1 MQRVQ
6 QGDTVEVI
14 AGKDKG
20 LRGEVVRVLVKKDR
34 VIINGVNI
42 MKRHRKA
49 RPAPGGQQ
57 IPAQIIEFE
66 APLHLSNVMVVC
78 GVCDERTR
86 IGYRLAD
93 DGTKMRYCKKCNAV
107 IEK

>member
-20 LRGEVVRVLVKKDR
+20 LRGEVVRVLVKKNR
-34 VIINGVNI
+34 VIVNGANVL
-42 MKRHRKA
+42 KRHRKA

-78 GVCDERTR
+78 DSCQGRVRV
-86 IGYRLAD
+86 GYRLNG
-93 DGTKMRYCKKCNAV
+93 DGYKTRYCKHCDSD
-107 IEK
+107 I

>member
-1 MQRVQ
+1 MQRIK
-6 QGDTVEVI
+6 QGDMVEVI

-20 LRGEVVRVLVKKDR
+20 QRGEVVRVLVKKDR
-34 VIINGVNI
+34 VIVHGVNI

-66 APLHLSNVMVVC
+66 APLHLSNVMLVC
-78 GVCDERTR
+78 PVSDERTR
-86 IGYRLAD
+86 VGFRFTD
-93 DGTKMRYCKKCNAV
+93 DGRKVRYSKKSGSI
-107 IEK
+107 IE

>member
-1 MQRVQ
+1 MQRVK

-20 LRGEVVRVLVKKDR
+20 LRGEVVRVLVRKDR
-34 VIINGVNI
+34 VIVNGVNI

-78 GVCDERTR
+78 GNCDERTR
-86 IGYRLAD
+86 VGYRKGD
-93 DGTKMRYCKKCNAV
+93 DGIKSRFCKRCDSDIA
-107 IEK
+107 

>member
-6 QGDTVEVI
+6 QGDMVEIV

-20 LRGEVVRVLVKKDR
+20 QRGEVVRVLVRNNR
-34 VIINGVNI
+34 VIVNGVNI

-78 GVCDERTR
+78 SSCEERTR
-86 IGYRLAD
+86 VGYRSS
-93 DGTKMRYCKKCNAV
+93 DGGHKSRYCKKCNSD
-107 IEK
+107 ISS

>member
-6 QGDTVEVI
+6 QGDTVEIVS
-14 AGKDKG
+14 GKDKG
-20 LRGEVVRVLVKKDR
+20 LRGEVVRVLVRNNR
-34 VIINGVNI
+34 VIVNGVNI

-78 GVCDERTR
+78 GSCEARTR
-86 IGYRLAD
+86 VGYRSND
-93 DGTKMRYCKKCNAV
+93 DGHKSRFCKKCNSD
-107 IEK
+107 ISS

>member
-1 MQRVQ
+1 MRRVK

-20 LRGEVVRVLVKKDR
+20 LRGEVVRVLVNKER
-34 VIINGVNI
+34 VIVNGVNI

-66 APLHLSNVMVVC
+66 APMNLSNVMVVC
-78 GVCDERTR
+78 SNCDERTR
-86 IGYRLAD
+86 VGYRKSGD
-93 DGTKMRYCKKCNAV
+93 DHKSRFCKKCDSDIN
-107 IEK
+107 

>member
-6 QGDTVEVI
+6 QGDMVEII

-20 LRGEVVRVLVKKDR
+20 LRGEVVRVLTRKDR
-34 VIINGVNI
+34 VIVNGANI

-66 APLHLSNVMVVC
+66 APLHISNVMLVC
-78 GVCDERTR
+78 PETDERTR
-86 IGYRLAD
+86 VGFRVTE
-93 DGTKMRYCKKCNAV
+93 DGRKVRYSKKSGSI
-107 IEK
+107 IE

>member
-1 MQRVQ
+1 MQRIQ
-6 QGDTVEVI
+6 QGDLVEVI

-20 LRGEVVRVLVKKDR
+20 LRGEVVRVLTRKNR

-42 MKRHRKA
+42 MKRHSKA

-66 APLHLSNVMVVC
+66 APLHLSNVMLVC
-78 GVCDERTR
+78 PVTDERTR
-86 IGYRLAD
+86 VGFRFTE
-93 DGTKMRYCKKCNAV
+93 DGRKVRYSKKSGST
-107 IEK
+107 IE

>member
-1 MQRVQ
+1 MQRVK
-6 QGDTVEVI
+6 QGDTVEII

-20 LRGEVVRVLVKKDR
+20 QRGEVVRVLVNKNR
-34 VIINGVNI
+34 AIINGANI

-66 APLHLSNVMVVC
+66 APLHLSNMMVVC
-78 GVCDERTR
+78 ESCDARTR
-86 IGYRLAD
+86 VGYRFAD
-93 DGTKMRYCKKCNAV
+93 DGFKTRYCKKCDSNF
-107 IEK
+107 K

>member
-1 MQRVQ
+1 MQRIQ
-6 QGDTVEVI
+6 QGDLVEVI

-20 LRGEVVRVLVKKDR
+20 LRGEVIRVLKKKDR

-66 APLHLSNVMVVC
+66 APLHLSNVMLVC
-78 GVCDERTR
+78 PDTDERTR
-86 IGYRLAD
+86 VGFRFTD
-93 DGTKMRYCKKCNAV
+93 DGRKVRYSKKSGSI
-107 IEK
+107 IE

>member
-66 APLHLSNVMVVC
+66 APLHLSNVMLVC
-78 GVCDERTR
+78 GNCGERTR
-86 IGYRLAD
+86 VGYRMTD
-93 DGTKMRYCKKCNAV
+93 DGFKTRYCKKYDSN
-107 IEK
+107 IES

>member
-1 MQRVQ
+1 MRRVK

-20 LRGEVVRVLVKKDR
+20 LRGEVVRVLVNKER
-34 VIINGVNI
+34 VIVNGVNI

-66 APLHLSNVMVVC
+66 APMNLSNVMVVC
-78 GVCDERTR
+78 SDCDERTR
-86 IGYRLAD
+86 VGYRMSG
-93 DGTKMRYCKKCNAV
+93 DGHKSRFCKKCDRDIN
-107 IEK
+107 

>member
-6 QGDTVEVI
+6 EGDTVEVV

-57 IPAQIIEFE
+57 IPAQIIDFE
-66 APLHLSNVMVVC
+66 APLHLSNVMLVC
-78 GVCDERTR
+78 SSCDARTR
-86 IGYRLAD
+86 VGYRMTAE
-93 DGTKMRYCKKCNAV
+93 GFKTRYCKKCGSD
-107 IEK
+107 IS

>member
-6 QGDTVEVI
+6 QGDLVEVI

-20 LRGEVVRVLVKKDR
+20 LRGEVVRVLVKKNR

-66 APLHLSNVMVVC
+66 APLHLSNVMLVC
-78 GVCDERTR
+78 PETDERTR
-86 IGYRLAD
+86 VGYRVTD
-93 DGTKMRYCKKCNAV
+93 DGRKVRYSKKSGSI
-107 IEK
+107 IE

>member
-6 QGDTVEVI
+6 QGDLVEVI

-20 LRGEVVRVLVKKDR
+20 LRGEVVRVLKSKDR
-34 VIINGVNI
+34 VIVNGVNI

-66 APLHLSNVMVVC
+66 APLHISNVMLVC
-78 GVCDERTR
+78 PVTDERTR
-86 IGYRLAD
+86 VGYRFNE
-93 DGTKMRYCKKCNAV
+93 DGYKVRYSKKSGAE
-107 IEK
+107 IE

>member
-1 MQRVQ
+1 MRRIQ

-20 LRGEVVRVLVKKDR
+20 LRGEVVRVLTKKNR

-66 APLHLSNVMVVC
+66 APLHLSNVMLVC
-78 GVCDERTR
+78 PDSDERTR
-86 IGYRLAD
+86 VGFRFTE
-93 DGTKMRYCKKCNAV
+93 DGRKVRYSKKSGNT
-107 IEK
+107 IE

>member
-1 MQRVQ
+1 MQRVK
-6 QGDTVEVI
+6 QGDTVEVV

-20 LRGEVVRVLVKKDR
+20 LRGEVVRVLIKKDR

-78 GVCDERTR
+78 GSCDKRTR
-86 IGYRLAD
+86 VGYRRAD
-93 DGTKMRYCKKCNAV
+93 DGIKSRFCKKCDSD
-107 IEK
+107 IR

>member
-20 LRGEVVRVLVKKDR
+20 LRGEVVRVLRRKDR
-34 VIINGVNI
+34 VIVNGVNI

-78 GVCDERTR
+78 ESCEGRVRVGFRMNAEGHKTRFCKHCD
-86 IGYRLAD
+86 AD
-93 DGTKMRYCKKCNAV
+93 
-107 IEK
+107 I

>member
-1 MQRVQ
+1 MQRVK

-20 LRGEVVRVLVKKDR
+20 LRGEVVSVFPKENR
-34 VIINGVNI
+34 VIINGINI
-42 MKRHRKA
+42 MKRHQKA

-57 IPAQIIEFE
+57 IPAQIVEFE

-78 GVCDERTR
+78 SKCDEKTR
-86 IGYRLAD
+86 VGYRTTG
-93 DGTKMRYCKKCNAV
+93 DGIKTRYCKNCDSN
-107 IEK
+107 IE

>member
-1 MQRVQ
+1 MQRVK

-20 LRGEVVRVLVKKDR
+20 LRGDVVRVLRRKNR
-34 VIINGVNI
+34 VIVNGVNI

-78 GVCDERTR
+78 PHCGERTR
-86 IGYRLAD
+86 VGYRWND
-93 DGTKMRYCKKCNAV
+93 EGQKMRYCKKCGAFF
-107 IEK
+107 

>member
-6 QGDTVEVI
+6 QGDMVEVI

-20 LRGEVVRVLVKKDR
+20 LRGEVVRVLTRKDR

-42 MKRHRKA
+42 LKRHSKA

-78 GVCDERTR
+78 GGCDERTR
-86 IGYRLAD
+86 VSYRIAD
-93 DGTKMRYCKKCNAV
+93 DGRKSRYCKKCDSV
-107 IEK
+107 IEF

>member
-1 MQRVQ
+1 MQRIQ
-6 QGDTVEVI
+6 QGDLVEVI

-20 LRGEVVRVLVKKDR
+20 LRGEVVRVLTKKNR
-34 VIINGVNI
+34 VIVNGVNI

-66 APLHLSNVMVVC
+66 APLHLSNVMLVC
-78 GVCDERTR
+78 PASDEKTR
-86 IGYRLAD
+86 VGFRFTD
-93 DGTKMRYCKKCNAV
+93 DGRKVRYSKKSGSI
-107 IEK
+107 IE

>member
-6 QGDTVEVI
+6 QGDLVEVI

-20 LRGEVVRVLVKKDR
+20 LRGEVVRVLVKKNR
-34 VIINGVNI
+34 VIVNGVNI

-66 APLHLSNVMVVC
+66 APLHLSNVMLVC
-78 GVCDERTR
+78 PETDERTR
-86 IGYRLAD
+86 VGFRVTD
-93 DGTKMRYCKKCNAV
+93 DGRKVRYSKKSGSI
-107 IEK
+107 IE

>member
-6 QGDTVEVI
+6 QGDLVEVI

-42 MKRHRKA
+42 LKRHRKA

-66 APLHLSNVMVVC
+66 APLHLSNVMLVC
-78 GVCDERTR
+78 GSCDERTR
-86 IGYRLAD
+86 VGYRWTD
-93 DGTKMRYCKKCNAV
+93 EGMKTRFCRKCGSD
-107 IEK
+107 IES

>member
-1 MQRVQ
+1 MQRVK
-6 QGDTVEVI
+6 QGDLVEVI

-34 VIINGVNI
+34 VIVNGVNI
-42 MKRHRKA
+42 LKRHRKA

-66 APLHLSNVMVVC
+66 APLHLSNVMLVC
-78 GVCDERTR
+78 KETDQRTR
-86 IGYRLAD
+86 VGYRIND
-93 DGTKMRYCKKCNAV
+93 DGHKVRYSKKSGFD
-107 IEK
+107 ID

>member
-6 QGDTVEVI
+6 QGDLVEVI

-20 LRGEVVRVLVKKDR
+20 LRGEVVRVLVKQNR
-34 VIINGVNI
+34 VIVNGVNI

-66 APLHLSNVMVVC
+66 APLHLSNVMLVC
-78 GVCDERTR
+78 PDTDERTR
-86 IGYRLAD
+86 VGFRFTD
-93 DGTKMRYCKKCNAV
+93 DGRKVRYSKKSGSI
-107 IEK
+107 IE

>member
-20 LRGEVVRVLVKKDR
+20 LRGEVVRVLVKKNR

-57 IPAQIIEFE
+57 IPAQIIDFE
-66 APLHLSNVMVVC
+66 APLHLSNVML
-78 GVCDERTR
+78 VCDNCDARVR
-86 IGYRLAD
+86 IGYRIAAD
-93 DGTKMRYCKKCNAV
+93 GFKTRYCKKCDSDLN
-107 IEK
+107 

>member
-1 MQRVQ
+1 MQRIK
-6 QGDTVEVI
+6 QGDMVEVI

-20 LRGEVVRVLVKKDR
+20 LRGEVVRVLVKKNR
-34 VIINGVNI
+34 VIVNGVNI

-66 APLHLSNVMVVC
+66 APLHLSNVMLVC
-78 GVCDERTR
+78 PSSDERTR
-86 IGYRLAD
+86 VGFRIAD
-93 DGTKMRYCKKCNAV
+93 DGRKVRYSKKSGEI
-107 IEK
+107 IE

>member
-1 MQRVQ
+1 MQRIQ
-6 QGDTVEVI
+6 QGDMVEVI
-14 AGKDKG
+14 SGKDKG

-34 VIINGVNI
+34 VIVNGVNI

-66 APLHLSNVMVVC
+66 APLHLSNVMLVC
-78 GVCDERTR
+78 PETDERTR
-86 IGYRLAD
+86 VGFRVTE
-93 DGTKMRYCKKCNAV
+93 DGRKARYSKKSGSI
-107 IEK
+107 IE

>member
-6 QGDTVEVI
+6 QGDLVEVI

-20 LRGEVVRVLVKKDR
+20 LRGEVVRVLVKKNR
-34 VIINGVNI
+34 VIVNGVNI

-66 APLHLSNVMVVC
+66 APLHLSNVMLVC
-78 GVCDERTR
+78 PETDEPTR
-86 IGYRLAD
+86 VGFRLTD
-93 DGTKMRYCKKCNAV
+93 DGRKVRYSKKSGSI
-107 IEK
+107 IE

>member
-20 LRGEVVRVLVKKDR
+20 LRGEVVRVLVRKDR

-78 GVCDERTR
+78 GNCDERTR
-86 IGYRLAD
+86 VGYRRTD
-93 DGTKMRYCKKCNAV
+93 EGFKTRYCKKCDSA
-107 IEK
+107 IET